1 MDNENLS
8 NTIREVLINRNVEA
22 VYQKGY
28 NPEFPI
34 SVGDSFKFSLRKE
47 NEEEKLIVTP
57 KKGLEREDREK
68 IQQYGSK
75 EVKAAIYDIERVWY
89 MPQEEYE
96 EHIREIYA
104 GDHLP
109 EWWFSQAVESHKKR
123 YEKNEKSIEQ
133 ISERAKE
140 VGLEKALKE
149 FDKEQRWLSQ
159 FIVIDKK

>member
-1 MDNENLS
+1 MDNENSS
-8 NTIREVLINRNVEA
+8 NTIRKALINRIVEI

-28 NPEFPI
+28 NPEFPQGI
-34 SVGDSFKFSLRKE
+34 GNLFEFSLR
-47 NEEEKLIVTP
+47 NEEGREVLTVIPNKNLEAEEK
-57 KKGLEREDREK
+57 EK
-68 IQQYGSK
+68 IKQYGSK

-96 EHIREIYA
+96 KHIREVYT

-109 EWWFSQAVESHKKR
+109 EWWFSQAVESHKEK

-133 ISERAKE
+133 ISKRAKE

-159 FIVIDKK
+159 FIVMDKK